1 MDFLFQARNLSGGFS
16 QCCNVNSPFVRERV
30 GRNVPANF
38 HRRKNFSVQHLMLS
52 VIGTVANKYCR
63 ARPATI
69 FNITTSNITTTNEGF
84 CDTLKYEKGCRLESK
99 WSFYPMF
106 TIFGFKMMSNCRNSC
121 RLCPT
126 PELPC

>member
-16 QCCNVNSPFVRERV
+16 QCCNVNSPFVRDRV

-52 VIGTVANKYCR
+52 VIGTVANKQSWACDNFF
-63 ARPATI
+63 I
-69 FNITTSNITTTNEGF
+69 ITTSNITTTNEGF
-84 CDTLKYEKGCRLESK
+84 RDTLKYEKGCRLELK

-106 TIFGFKMMSNCRNSC
+106 TIFGFKTMSNCRNSC
-121 RLCPT
+121 RSCPA